1 MEVVSVSSF
10 PYCRVVAS
18 IPWRVTTNLYTS
30 PARNKESLQLT
41 VWFTFVLWS
50 LRAIWSPQKS
60 GRVLS
65 VSPSMIFT
73 EVLLSA
79 RFGSHGGDRIVIVTC
94 PSSNT
99 SSQTP
104 WQLRDPGV
112 RDLDMDRWPLY
123 IRKDGGWG

>member
-18 IPWRVTTNLYTS
+18 IPQRVTSDLYTS
-30 PARNKESLQLT
+30 PARNKESLQLS

-60 GRVLS
+60 GRLLS
-65 VSPSMIFT
+65 VSPSMIFA

-79 RFGSHGGDRIVIVTC
+79 RFGSHGGDRVIIVTM
-94 PSSNT
+94 S
-99 SSQTP
+99 
-104 WQLRDPGV
+104 
-112 RDLDMDRWPLY
+112 
-123 IRKDGGWG
+123 K